1 MMNQCQDEL
10 RKKMARKTRVIVEK
24 QGALE
29 LEEFLAQGRKRSRQ
43 QRKVLETQQVPH
55 SQSLPQRVVLA

>member
-1 MMNQCQDEL
+1 MNRCQDEL
-10 RKKMARKTRVIVEK
+10 REKTARKTRRIVEK

-43 QRKVLETQQVPH
+43 QRKASVESQAPH
-55 SQSLPQRVVLA
+55 LNGLPQSAILA

>member
-29 LEEFLAQGRKRSRQ
+29 LEQFLAQGRKRSRQ
-43 QRKVLETQQVPH
+43 QRKVLVPQQVRH
-55 SQSLPQRVVLA
+55 LQDLPQGVVLA